1 MNLQSAA
8 EQILFGESLEDKL
21 LDLGAFDP
29 KGKLVRTER
38 KIIPGRN
45 KNITFSEEQV
55 KFPRAGSFHLKEKR
69 ALALHFFA
77 NHELLAIEMMAA
89 ALLMFPEVNESFKK
103 NLIATIKDEQK
114 HFLLYQ
120 NRMKQ
125 LGIEFGD
132 YPLNDFFWRQFSSI
146 KTPEEFY
153 ALVALTFE
161 SANLDFAIFYRDIF
175 KEVEDSE
182 CEKIMSIVL
191 EDEIKH
197 VARGR
202 NYLESKIKPSE
213 LWEYYKGL
221 LPDKVTPARSKG
233 IKFFDEP
240 RLKAGLSEDFVENQ
254 RNYRDEFK
262 VTDRKEWS

>member
-8 EQILFGESLEDKL
+8 EQILFGENLDDKL
-21 LDLGAFDP
+21 IDLSEFDP
-29 KGKLVRTER
+29 KSEIKASHRQ
-38 KIIPGRN
+38 IIPGRSEAI
-45 KNITFSEEQV
+45 KFSTEQV

-89 ALLMFPEVNESFKK
+89 ALIMFPEVSESFRK
-103 NLIATIKDEQK
+103 NLISTIKDEQK
-114 HFLLYQ
+114 HFLLYRK
-120 NRMKQ
+120 RMNQ
-125 LGIEFGD
+125 LGVDFGD
-132 YPLNDFFWRQFSSI
+132 YPLNDFFWRQFASI

-175 KEVEDSE
+175 KEIEDKE
-182 CEKIMSIVL
+182 CEQIMSIVL

-202 NYLESKIKPSE
+202 SFLESKVKPLD
-213 LWEYYKGL
+213 LWEYYTSL
-221 LPDKVTPARSKG
+221 LPEKITPARSKG

-240 RLKAGLSEDFVENQ
+240 RLKAGLSEDFINQ
-254 RNYRDEFK
+254 QKDYRDQFR
-262 VTDRKEWS
+262 VTSRKEWS